1 MRARLSFSRARD
13 PLILRSA
20 PKHTPRLLAL
30 AQDKVNEGKDLNA
43 HAEEAF
49 KRVKEAYSAIRDV

>member
-1 MRARLSFSRARD
+1 MRARLSFFLARD

-20 PKHTPRLLAL
+20 KHTPRLLAL

-49 KRVKEAYSAIRDV
+49 KRVKEAYSAIRDL